1 MKAILRDFFRSN
13 LSMLIREALITAICA
28 VCLALTGM
36 YTRENTRIA
45 AIVITAFLALTVLRS
60 LVQVLAIS
68 PCAFRKRLA
77 ELTEAERAE
86 VLEGY
91 TAAFN
96 MGGRRIYKNSGLL
109 LFFADRKLHL
119 LRFRDIKSADLTARG
134 VLLTLGGGKT
144 LLMRAAPDETPE
156 LIWRLLRI
164 NNPEMTATVAGK
176 EKSGAGRNIGAYTP
190 CAT

>member
-45 AIVITAFLALTVLRS
+45 AIVITAFLAVTVLRS
-60 LVQVLAIS
+60 LVQVFVIS

-77 ELTEAERAE
+77 ELTESERAE
-86 VLEGY
+86 VLDGY
-91 TAAFN
+91 PTAFN
-96 MGGRRIYKNSGLL
+96 MGGRRIFKNSGLL

-134 VLLTLGGGKT
+134 VLLTLGEKT

-156 LIWRLLRI
+156 LIWRMLRI

-176 EKSGAGRNIGAYTP
+176 EK
-190 CAT
+190 

>member
-77 ELTEAERAE
+77 ELTEAERTE
-86 VLEGY
+86 VIEGY

-156 LIWRLLRI
+156 LIWRMLRI

-176 EKSGAGRNIGAYTP
+176 EK
-190 CAT
+190 

>member
-36 YTRENTRIA
+36 YTRGSTRIA
-45 AIVITAFLALTVLRS
+45 AIVITAFLAVTVLRS
-60 LVQVLAIS
+60 LVQVFVIS

-77 ELTEAERAE
+77 ELTESERAD

-91 TAAFN
+91 PTAFS
-96 MGGRRIYKNSGLL
+96 MGGRRIFKNSGLL

-119 LRFRDIKSADLTARG
+119 LRFRDIKSAALTARG
-134 VLLTLGGGKT
+134 VLLTLGEKT

-156 LIWRLLRI
+156 LIRQMLRI
-164 NNPEMTATVAGK
+164 NSPEMTATVAGK
-176 EKSGAGRNIGAYTP
+176 EK
-190 CAT
+190 